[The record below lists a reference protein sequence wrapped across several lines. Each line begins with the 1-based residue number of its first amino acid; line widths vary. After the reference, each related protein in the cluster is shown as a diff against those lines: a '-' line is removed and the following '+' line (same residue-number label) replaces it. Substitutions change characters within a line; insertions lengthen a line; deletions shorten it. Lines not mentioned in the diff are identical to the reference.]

1 MLTQHFI
8 KLFLVLGL
16 VDISTTKSKNSIL
29 HREEELNIVFISCCN
44 LGGEC
49 MVDCICVRERERERE
64 REIREMV
71 KCEEVE
77 HHELYGSQFSHA
89 TCIAT
94 RRGSLSC
101 TRGSFL
107 QGNSGQSMK
116 LATHLHFLS
125 GLRKHRTTPPFPH
138 VSS

>member
-29 HREEELNIVFISCCN
+29 HREDEVNIVFISCCN
-44 LGGEC
+44 LDGEC
-49 MVDCICVRERERERE
+49 MADCICVCVCVCVCVCMCVYERERE

-71 KCEEVE
+71 KCEEAE
-77 HHELYGSQFSHA
+77 YQELYGSQSSHA

-94 RRGSLSC
+94 
-101 TRGSFL
+101 
-107 QGNSGQSMK
+107 
-116 LATHLHFLS
+116 
-125 GLRKHRTTPPFPH
+125 
-138 VSS
+138 